1 MSKRDNNME
10 FTAEVNRLLQILT
23 HSIYSNKEVFLREL
37 ISNASDACDKLR
49 YISISQSDVTIDELK
64 IKNRI
69 KDLSSEINKFYKTTN
84 KLLVVGL
91 LRGSF
96 VFIADLAREINVPV
110 EIDFMTVS
118 SYGNSMVSSH
128 NVRILSDL
136 NTDIKNTDVLLV
148 EDIIDT
154 GHTLNQVIKMLNE
167 REPKSLEVCCL
178 LNKSSRR
185 ETDINVNWV
194 GFDIPDEFVVGYG
207 IDYAQNNRNLPYI
220 GKVVKP
226 N

>member
-1 MSKRDNNME
+1 MTSNYD
-10 FTAEVNRLLQILT
+10 VQIL
-23 HSIYSNKEVFLREL
+23 
-37 ISNASDACDKLR
+37 
-49 YISISQSDVTIDELK
+49 IDELR

-69 KDLSSEINKFYKTTN
+69 QEISLEINNFYKYSK

-96 VFIADLAREINVPV
+96 VFIADLARELKMPV

-118 SYGNSMVSSH
+118 SYGNSMISSN

-136 NTDIKNTDVLLV
+136 NTDIKNMDVLLV

-154 GHTLNQVIKMLNE
+154 GHTLNQVVRML
-167 REPKSLEVCCL
+167 RGRKPKSLEVCCL

-185 ETDINVNWV
+185 ETEIDVQWI

-220 GKVVKP
+220 GKVIQKI

>member
-1 MSKRDNNME
+1 MTFNYQV
-10 FTAEVNRLLQILT
+10 EVLIKEKQI
-23 HSIYSNKEVFLREL
+23 K
-37 ISNASDACDKLR
+37 D
-49 YISISQSDVTIDELK
+49 
-64 IKNRI
+64 RI
-69 KDLSSEINKFYKTTN
+69 KSLSKEINKFYKN
-84 KLLVVGL
+84 SKKLLVVGL

-96 VFIADLAREINVPV
+96 VFIADLAREINIPV

-118 SYGNSMVSSH
+118 SYGNSMSSSE

-136 NTDIKNTDVLLV
+136 NTDIKNIDVLLV

-154 GHTLNQVIKMLNE
+154 GYTLFQVIKLLNG
-167 REPKSLEVCCL
+167 RKPNSLEICCL

-185 ETDINVNWV
+185 ETDINIKWS

-220 GKVVKP
+220 GKVTKLD
-226 N
+226 

>member
-1 MSKRDNNME
+1 MTEN
-10 FTAEVNRLLQILT
+10 
-23 HSIYSNKEVFLREL
+23 Y
-37 ISNASDACDKLR
+37 
-49 YISISQSDVTIDELK
+49 DVQVLIDELK

-69 KDLSSEINKFYKTTN
+69 KELSSEINKFYTTTT

-194 GFDIPDEFVVGYG
+194 GFDIPDELSL
-207 IDYAQNNRNLPYI
+207 IHI
-220 GKVVKP
+220 
-226 N
+226 

>member
-1 MSKRDNNME
+1 MTFNYQV
-10 FTAEVNRLLQILT
+10 EVLIKEKQI
-23 HSIYSNKEVFLREL
+23 K
-37 ISNASDACDKLR
+37 D
-49 YISISQSDVTIDELK
+49 
-64 IKNRI
+64 RI
-69 KDLSSEINKFYKTTN
+69 KSLSKEINKIYKN
-84 KLLVVGL
+84 SKKLLVVGL

-96 VFIADLAREINVPV
+96 VFIADLAREINIPV

-118 SYGNSMVSSH
+118 SYGNSMSSSE

-136 NTDIKNTDVLLV
+136 NTDIKNIDVLLV

-154 GHTLNQVIKMLNE
+154 GYTLFQVIKLLNG
-167 REPKSLEVCCL
+167 RKPNSLEICCL

-185 ETDINVNWV
+185 ETDINIKWS

-220 GKVVKP
+220 GKVTKLD
-226 N
+226 

>member
-1 MSKRDNNME
+1 MTSNYD
-10 FTAEVNRLLQILT
+10 VQIL
-23 HSIYSNKEVFLREL
+23 
-37 ISNASDACDKLR
+37 
-49 YISISQSDVTIDELK
+49 IDELR

-69 KDLSSEINKFYKTTN
+69 QEISLEINNFYKYSK

-96 VFIADLAREINVPV
+96 VFIADLARELKMPV
-110 EIDFMTVS
+110 EIDFMTVY
-118 SYGNSMVSSH
+118 SYGNSMISSN

-136 NTDIKNTDVLLV
+136 NTDIKNVDILLV

-154 GHTLNQVIKMLNE
+154 GHTLNQVIRMLKG
-167 REPKSLEVCCL
+167 RKPKSLEVCCL

-185 ETDINVNWV
+185 ETEIDVQWV
-194 GFDIPDEFVVGYG
+194 GFDIPDDFVVGYG

-220 GKVVKP
+220 GKVIQKI

>member
-1 MSKRDNNME
+1 MTSNYD
-10 FTAEVNRLLQILT
+10 VQIL
-23 HSIYSNKEVFLREL
+23 
-37 ISNASDACDKLR
+37 
-49 YISISQSDVTIDELK
+49 IDELR

-69 KDLSSEINKFYKTTN
+69 QEISLEINNFYKYSK

-96 VFIADLAREINVPV
+96 VFIADLARELKMPV

-118 SYGNSMVSSH
+118 SYGNSMISSN

-136 NTDIKNTDVLLV
+136 NTDIKNVDVLLV

-154 GHTLNQVIKMLNE
+154 GHTLNQVVRMLKG
-167 REPKSLEVCCL
+167 RKPKSLEVCCL

-185 ETDINVNWV
+185 ETEIDVQWV
-194 GFDIPDEFVVGYG
+194 GFDIPDDFVVGYG

-220 GKVVKP
+220 GKVIQKI

>member
-1 MSKRDNNME
+1 MTTNYD
-10 FTAEVNRLLQILT
+10 VQIL
-23 HSIYSNKEVFLREL
+23 
-37 ISNASDACDKLR
+37 
-49 YISISQSDVTIDELK
+49 IDELR

-69 KDLSSEINKFYKTTN
+69 QEISLEINNFYKHSK

-96 VFIADLAREINVPV
+96 VFIADLARELKMPV

-118 SYGNSMVSSH
+118 SYGNSMISSN

-136 NTDIKNTDVLLV
+136 NTDIKNVDVLLV
-148 EDIIDT
+148 EDIVDT
-154 GHTLNQVIKMLNE
+154 GHTLNQVVRMLKG
-167 REPKSLEVCCL
+167 RKPKSLEVCCL

-185 ETDINVNWV
+185 ETEIDVKWV

-220 GKVVKP
+220 GKVVQS

>member
-1 MSKRDNNME
+1 MTTNYD
-10 FTAEVNRLLQILT
+10 VQIL
-23 HSIYSNKEVFLREL
+23 
-37 ISNASDACDKLR
+37 
-49 YISISQSDVTIDELK
+49 IDELR

-69 KDLSSEINKFYKTTN
+69 QEISLEINNFYKHSK

-96 VFIADLAREINVPV
+96 VFIADLARELKMPV

-118 SYGNSMVSSH
+118 SYGNSMISSN

-136 NTDIKNTDVLLV
+136 NTDIKNMDVLLV

-154 GHTLNQVIKMLNE
+154 GHTLNQVVRML
-167 REPKSLEVCCL
+167 RGRKPKSLEVCCL

-185 ETDINVNWV
+185 ETEIDVQWI

-220 GKVVKP
+220 GKVVQT

>member
-1 MSKRDNNME
+1 MTKN
-10 FTAEVNRLLQILT
+10 
-23 HSIYSNKEVFLREL
+23 Y
-37 ISNASDACDKLR
+37 
-49 YISISQSDVTIDELK
+49 DVQVLIDELK

-69 KDLSSEINKFYKTTN
+69 KDLSSEINQFYTNTN

-96 VFIADLAREINVPV
+96 VFIADLAREIKVPV

-136 NTDIKNTDVLLV
+136 NTDIKNLDVLLV

-154 GHTLNQVIKMLNE
+154 GHTLNQVIKLLKS
-167 REPKSLEVCCL
+167 RKPKSLEVCCL
-178 LNKSSRR
+178 LNKFSRR
-185 ETDINVNWV
+185 ETDIESKWV

-207 IDYAQNNRNLPYI
+207 IDYAQDNRHLPFI
-220 GKVVKP
+220 GKVVQ
-226 N
+226 

>member
-1 MSKRDNNME
+1 MSSKYDVQVLIHENSIKKRIQE
-10 FTAEVNRLLQILT
+10 
-23 HSIYSNKEVFLREL
+23 
-37 ISNASDACDKLR
+37 IS
-49 YISISQSDVTIDELK
+49 V
-64 IKNRI
+64 
-69 KDLSSEINKFYKTTN
+69 EINSFYNKSK

-96 VFIADLAREINVPV
+96 VFIADLAREIKIPV

-118 SYGNSMVSSH
+118 SYGNSMISS
-128 NVRILSDL
+128 NNIRILSDL
-136 NTDIKNTDVLLV
+136 NTDIKNIDILLV

-154 GHTLNQVIKMLNE
+154 GHTLDQVIKILKG
-167 REPKSLEVCCL
+167 RKPRSLEVCCL

-185 ETDINVNWV
+185 ETEIEVKWI

-207 IDYAQNNRNLPYI
+207 IDYAQYNRNLPYI
-220 GKVVKP
+220 GKVIQKI

>member
-1 MSKRDNNME
+1 MTEN
-10 FTAEVNRLLQILT
+10 
-23 HSIYSNKEVFLREL
+23 Y
-37 ISNASDACDKLR
+37 
-49 YISISQSDVTIDELK
+49 DVQVLIDELK

-69 KDLSSEINKFYKTTN
+69 KELSSEINKFYTTTT

-194 GFDIPDEFVVGYG
+194 GFDIPDDFVGGYG

-220 GKVVKP
+220 GKVVQP

>member
-1 MSKRDNNME
+1 MTFNYKV
-10 FTAEVNRLLQILT
+10 EVLI
-23 HSIYSNKEVFLREL
+23 KEKE
-37 ISNASDACDKLR
+37 
-49 YISISQSDVTIDELK
+49 
-64 IKNRI
+64 IKDRI
-69 KDLSSEINKFYKTTN
+69 KSLSHEINEFYKN
-84 KLLVVGL
+84 SKKLLVVGL

-96 VFIADLAREINVPV
+96 VFIADLAREIKTPV

-118 SYGNSMVSSH
+118 SYGNSMSSSE

-136 NTDIKNTDVLLV
+136 NTDIKNIDVLLV

-154 GHTLNQVIKMLNE
+154 GYTLFQVIKLLNG
-167 REPKSLEVCCL
+167 RKPNSLEVCCL

-185 ETDINVNWV
+185 ETDIDIRWS

-220 GKVVKP
+220 GKVIKA

>member
-1 MSKRDNNME
+1 MTSNYD
-10 FTAEVNRLLQILT
+10 VQIL
-23 HSIYSNKEVFLREL
+23 
-37 ISNASDACDKLR
+37 
-49 YISISQSDVTIDELK
+49 IDELR

-69 KDLSSEINKFYKTTN
+69 QEISLEINNFYKYSK

-96 VFIADLAREINVPV
+96 VFIADLARELKMPV

-118 SYGNSMVSSH
+118 SYGNSMISSN

-136 NTDIKNTDVLLV
+136 NTDIKNVDILLV

-154 GHTLNQVIKMLNE
+154 GHTLNQVIRMLKG
-167 REPKSLEVCCL
+167 RKPKSLEVCCL

-185 ETDINVNWV
+185 ETEIDVQWV

-220 GKVVKP
+220 GKVIQKV

>member
-1 MSKRDNNME
+1 MSFNYHV
-10 FTAEVNRLLQILT
+10 EVLI
-23 HSIYSNKEVFLREL
+23 KEKE
-37 ISNASDACDKLR
+37 
-49 YISISQSDVTIDELK
+49 
-64 IKNRI
+64 IKERI
-69 KDLSSEINKFYKTTN
+69 KSLSFEINKFYKN
-84 KLLVVGL
+84 SKKLLVVGL

-96 VFIADLAREINVPV
+96 VFIADLAREINIPV

-118 SYGNSMVSSH
+118 SYGNSMSSSE

-136 NTDIKNTDVLLV
+136 NTDIKNIDVLLV

-154 GHTLNQVIKMLNE
+154 GYTLFQVIKLLNG
-167 REPKSLEVCCL
+167 RKPNSLEVCCL

-185 ETDINVNWV
+185 ETDINIKWS

-220 GKVVKP
+220 GKVTKLD
-226 N
+226 

>member
-1 MSKRDNNME
+1 MTKNYD
-10 FTAEVNRLLQILT
+10 VQ
-23 HSIYSNKEVFLREL
+23 VL
-37 ISNASDACDKLR
+37 IN
-49 YISISQSDVTIDELK
+49 ELK

-69 KDLSSEINKFYKTTN
+69 KDLSSEINQFYKNTN

-96 VFIADLAREINVPV
+96 VFIADLAREIKVPV

-154 GHTLNQVIKMLNE
+154 GHTLNQVIKMPVSYTHL
-167 REPKSLEVCCL
+167 
-178 LNKSSRR
+178 
-185 ETDINVNWV
+185 T
-194 GFDIPDEFVVGYG
+194 
-207 IDYAQNNRNLPYI
+207 LPTI
-220 GKVVKP
+220 SDV
-226 N
+226 

>member
-1 MSKRDNNME
+1 MTENYD
-10 FTAEVNRLLQILT
+10 VQ
-23 HSIYSNKEVFLREL
+23 VL
-37 ISNASDACDKLR
+37 IDK
-49 YISISQSDVTIDELK
+49 LK

-69 KDLSSEINKFYKTTN
+69 KELSSEINKFYTTTT

-167 REPKSLEVCCL
+167 SCL
-178 LNKSSRR
+178 LYTS
-185 ETDINVNWV
+185 DAA
-194 GFDIPDEFVVGYG
+194 DE
-207 IDYAQNNRNLPYI
+207 P
-220 GKVVKP
+220 
-226 N
+226 

>member
-1 MSKRDNNME
+1 MTSNYD
-10 FTAEVNRLLQILT
+10 VQIL
-23 HSIYSNKEVFLREL
+23 
-37 ISNASDACDKLR
+37 
-49 YISISQSDVTIDELK
+49 IDELR

-69 KDLSSEINKFYKTTN
+69 QEISLEINNFYKYSK

-96 VFIADLAREINVPV
+96 VFIADLARELKMPV

-118 SYGNSMVSSH
+118 SYGNSMISSN

-136 NTDIKNTDVLLV
+136 NTDIKNMDVLLV

-154 GHTLNQVIKMLNE
+154 GHTLNQVVRML
-167 REPKSLEVCCL
+167 RGRKPKSLEVCCL

-185 ETDINVNWV
+185 ETEIDVQWI

-220 GKVVKP
+220 GKVIQKV